1 MRNDAADS
9 SEETHPH
16 TALGLVAHGR
26 GRAVPG
32 RVQCHIYSVDIAAN
46 AGPVEVLQ
54 NSSRAFRAGKH
65 VCLFVIA
72 F

>member
-32 RVQCHIYSVDIAAN
+32 RVQCHIYSVDIATN

-54 NSSRAFRAGKH
+54 NSARTFRAGKH
-65 VCLFVIA
+65 VDLSVIA